1 MYGTPTK
8 CQDWSPERGTRMCN
22 IYTTPALCSIP
33 SEGCLALGLRHN
45 TPGWGNAKAPRIT
58 ECGEGKDNVA
68 CQNRARGTAVR
79 VANIYPVR
87 LHWGKPRRTAPRAAG
102 RAPWELL
109 SQRDDR
115 VVLRAPHARR
125 PAKGTEKE
133 RQEENKEAA
142 LSSNP
147 GREQSIKSK
156 PLCGQGLT
164 FGCDSKDFL
173 TRGSLG
179 ALRAEKM

>member
-8 CQDWSPERGTRMCN
+8 CQAWSPERGTRMCN
-22 IYTTPALCSIP
+22 IYTTPALWSIP

-68 CQNRARGTAVR
+68 CQNRARGTAVHI
-79 VANIYPVR
+79 ANIYPVR
-87 LHWGKPRRTAPRAAG
+87 LHWGQPRRTAPRAAG

-133 RQEENKEAA
+133 RQEEKRKLPCHPTQGGSRA
-142 LSSNP
+142 SS
-147 GREQSIKSK
+147 QSHYVV
-156 PLCGQGLT
+156 
-164 FGCDSKDFL
+164 KD
-173 TRGSLG
+173 
-179 ALRAEKM
+179 